1 MSRVRL
7 APSMMCADYAS
18 LAQECAALRAA
29 GADLLHVDIMDGDFV
44 PNFGM
49 GLQDTAFLCRQAT
62 PVGVHLMIQHPERY
76 AAQFAELGAAR
87 VAVHAE
93 AAGDPAAAL
102 AEIRRCGARAGLA
115 LNPETPLD
123 AVAPLLGRCDEVLVM
138 AVHPGFAGQAFLPEV
153 VPKLAELAAR
163 RGAYGYEV
171 FLDGACSSERIARFA
186 RMGVD
191 GFVLGTSALF
201 GKADDYAAILASL
214 RALCGE

>member
-123 AVAPLLGRCDEVLVM
+123 AVAPLLGRCDE
-138 AVHPGFAGQAFLPEV
+138 
-153 VPKLAELAAR
+153 
-163 RGAYGYEV
+163 
-171 FLDGACSSERIARFA
+171 
-186 RMGVD
+186 
-191 GFVLGTSALF
+191 
-201 GKADDYAAILASL
+201 
-214 RALCGE
+214 